1 MVFHISLVCVI
12 LIVSEILT
20 DVKRESAVYVRTTF
34 QIATTSTTAER
45 ANLSG
50 SGRSRV
56 HRFLCTWVYQ
66 RDCRRDRCEGGLYQ
80 RSDLYAFCDEGCDV
94 LSSVRSLL
102 CRPPWRECRTVV
114 LTRCGEE
121 S

>member
-1 MVFHISLVCVI
+1 MVFYIPLVCVI

-20 DVKRESAVYVRTTF
+20 VVKRESAVYVRATF
-34 QIATTSTTAER
+34 QIATASTTAER

-56 HRFLCTWVYQ
+56 HRFLCTWVHQ
-66 RDCRRDRCEGGLYQ
+66 RVCRRDRCDGGLYQ
-80 RSDLYAFCDEGCDV
+80 RGGIYAFCDEGCDV

-102 CRPPWRECRTVV
+102 CRPPWRECRAVV
-114 LTRCGEE
+114 LT
-121 S
+121 

>member
-1 MVFHISLVCVI
+1 MVFHIPLVCVI

-20 DVKRESAVYVRTTF
+20 AVKRESAVYVRTTF

-56 HRFLCTWVYQ
+56 HRFLRTRVYQ
-66 RDCRRDRCEGGLYQ
+66 RDVRRDRCDGGLYK
-80 RSDLYAFCDEGCDV
+80 RGGIYAFCDEGCAF
-94 LSSVRSLL
+94 LSRV
-102 CRPPWRECRTVV
+102 
-114 LTRCGEE
+114 
-121 S
+121 